1 MGEGPHEQLSITGRS
16 TVPFDPDYDRL
27 AHAIQR
33 EGLRNGRRVNQNGN
47 HNAVDI
53 ARIQAGIDVR
63 TTVSSLAHSQV
74 FESLTNSRSC
84 SATSQIASIRQC

>member
-1 MGEGPHEQLSITGRS
+1 MGEGPQEQLSITGRS

-63 TTVSSLAHSQV
+63 TTVCL
-74 FESLTNSRSC
+74 LC
-84 SATSQIASIRQC
+84 PIPSI